1 MPTSTIDSVIFR
13 DIFGDADMRRV
24 WSDENR
30 TQRYLDFEAAL
41 ARAQASIGMIS
52 KEAAA
57 EVTRVCKVENI
68 DFVQLEK
75 ETLNI
80 GYPVLGV
87 VHQIA
92 RLCKGDAGNYCHWGA
107 TTQDITDTATVL
119 QMRESFELLG
129 GMLDAAMAFGF
140 PAIAFTGIP
149 ILTPLIGSN
158 ATVVVDFAGL
168 TGNIIILPTTLVLLS
183 FAQARG
189 DGSGGDWHSTGDG
202 ITTALKGSLLQPVV
216 LSPLLAIALVLL
228 NVRMPG
234 VVSSSFGLLGS
245 TVGGISLFAS
255 GVILQSQSLTVSLP
269 AAISSVARLLVI
281 PGLTFAVLMRLGVSG
296 DELKMAVLA
305 LGLAAAPMQVILS
318 TRYRTDEQENA
329 SVLLYTNVLCIPT
342 LAFFIWLTR
351 SSP

>member
-1 MPTSTIDSVIFR
+1 MISVIIGALLPVVVTLALGMLAGWHR
-13 DIFGDADMRRV
+13 DYDVDAARSLNHMVLVYALPLALFAGTINIPRAELIGDWPLLIVLLAATVMPFLLALLVDLYIVRRTL
-24 WSDENR
+24 R
-30 TQRYLDFEAAL
+30 AAAL
-41 ARAQASIGMIS
+41 Q
-52 KEAAA
+52 
-57 EVTRVCKVENI
+57 
-68 DFVQLEK
+68 
-75 ETLNI
+75 
-80 GYPVLGV
+80 
-87 VHQIA
+87 
-92 RLCKGDAGNYCHWGA
+92 
-107 TTQDITDTATVL
+107 
-119 QMRESFELLG
+119 
-129 GMLDAAMAFGF
+129 AMAFGF

-183 FAQARG
+183 FARVGG

-234 VVSSSFGLLGS
+234 VVSSSFSLLGS

-269 AAISSVARLLVI
+269 AAVSSVARLLVM
-281 PGLTFAVLMRLGVSG
+281 PGLTFAVLMQLGVSG

-305 LGLAAAPMQVILS
+305 LGLAAAPMQIILS
-318 TRYRTDEQENA
+318 TRYRTDEKENA

-342 LAFFIWLTR
+342 LAFFIWLTQ

>member
-1 MPTSTIDSVIFR
+1 MISVIIGALLPVVVTLALGMLAGWHR
-13 DIFGDADMRRV
+13 DYDVDAARSLNHMVLVYALPLALFAGTINIPRAELIGDWPLLIVLLAATVMPFLLALLVDLYIVRRTL
-24 WSDENR
+24 R
-30 TQRYLDFEAAL
+30 AAAL
-41 ARAQASIGMIS
+41 Q
-52 KEAAA
+52 
-57 EVTRVCKVENI
+57 
-68 DFVQLEK
+68 
-75 ETLNI
+75 
-80 GYPVLGV
+80 
-87 VHQIA
+87 
-92 RLCKGDAGNYCHWGA
+92 
-107 TTQDITDTATVL
+107 
-119 QMRESFELLG
+119 
-129 GMLDAAMAFGF
+129 AMAFGF

-183 FAQARG
+183 FAQVRG

-234 VVSSSFGLLGS
+234 VVSSSFSLLGS

-269 AAISSVARLLVI
+269 AAVSSVARLLVI
-281 PGLTFAVLMRLGVSG
+281 PGLTFAVLMQLGVSG

-342 LAFFIWLTR
+342 LAFFIWLTQ

>member
-1 MPTSTIDSVIFR
+1 MTSVIIGALLPVVVTLALGMLAGWHR
-13 DIFGDADMRRV
+13 DYDVDAARSLNHMVLVYVLPLALFAGTINIPRAELIGDWPLLIVLLAATVMPFLLALLVDLYIVRRTL
-24 WSDENR
+24 R
-30 TQRYLDFEAAL
+30 AAAL
-41 ARAQASIGMIS
+41 Q
-52 KEAAA
+52 
-57 EVTRVCKVENI
+57 
-68 DFVQLEK
+68 
-75 ETLNI
+75 
-80 GYPVLGV
+80 
-87 VHQIA
+87 
-92 RLCKGDAGNYCHWGA
+92 
-107 TTQDITDTATVL
+107 
-119 QMRESFELLG
+119 
-129 GMLDAAMAFGF
+129 AMAFGF

-183 FAQARG
+183 FARVRG

-234 VVSSSFGLLGS
+234 VVSSSFSLLGS

-269 AAISSVARLLVI
+269 AAVSSVARLLVI
-281 PGLTFAVLMRLGVSG
+281 PGLTFAVLMQLGVSG

-318 TRYRTDEQENA
+318 TRYRTDERENA

-342 LAFFIWLTR
+342 LAFFIWLTQ

>member
-1 MPTSTIDSVIFR
+1 MISVIIGALLPVVVTLALGMLAGWHR
-13 DIFGDADMRRV
+13 DYDVDAARSLNHIVLLYALPLALFAGTINIPRAELIGDWPLLIVLLAATVMPFLLALLVDLYIVRRTL
-24 WSDENR
+24 R
-30 TQRYLDFEAAL
+30 AAAL
-41 ARAQASIGMIS
+41 Q
-52 KEAAA
+52 
-57 EVTRVCKVENI
+57 
-68 DFVQLEK
+68 
-75 ETLNI
+75 
-80 GYPVLGV
+80 
-87 VHQIA
+87 
-92 RLCKGDAGNYCHWGA
+92 
-107 TTQDITDTATVL
+107 
-119 QMRESFELLG
+119 
-129 GMLDAAMAFGF
+129 AMAFGF

-183 FAQARG
+183 FAQVRG

-234 VVSSSFGLLGS
+234 VVSSSFSLLGS

-269 AAISSVARLLVI
+269 AAVSSVARLLVI
-281 PGLTFAVLMRLGVSG
+281 PGLTFAVLMQLGVSG

-318 TRYRTDEQENA
+318 TRYRTDERENA

-342 LAFFIWLTR
+342 LAFFIWLTQ

>member
-1 MPTSTIDSVIFR
+1 VMPFLLALLVDLYIV
-13 DIFGDADMRRV
+13 RRTL
-24 WSDENR
+24 R
-30 TQRYLDFEAAL
+30 AAAL
-41 ARAQASIGMIS
+41 Q
-52 KEAAA
+52 
-57 EVTRVCKVENI
+57 
-68 DFVQLEK
+68 
-75 ETLNI
+75 
-80 GYPVLGV
+80 
-87 VHQIA
+87 
-92 RLCKGDAGNYCHWGA
+92 
-107 TTQDITDTATVL
+107 
-119 QMRESFELLG
+119 
-129 GMLDAAMAFGF
+129 AMAFGF

-183 FAQARG
+183 FAQVRG

-234 VVSSSFGLLGS
+234 VVSSSFSLLGS

-269 AAISSVARLLVI
+269 AAVSSVARLLVI
-281 PGLTFAVLMRLGVSG
+281 PGLTFAVLMQLGVSG

-318 TRYRTDEQENA
+318 TRYRTDERENA

-342 LAFFIWLTR
+342 LAFFIWLTQ

>member
-1 MPTSTIDSVIFR
+1 MISVIIGALLPVVVTLALGMLAGWHR
-13 DIFGDADMRRV
+13 DYDVDAARSLNHMVLVYALPLALFAGTINIPRAELIGDWPLLIVLLAATVMPFLLALLVDLYIVRRTL
-24 WSDENR
+24 R
-30 TQRYLDFEAAL
+30 AAAL
-41 ARAQASIGMIS
+41 Q
-52 KEAAA
+52 
-57 EVTRVCKVENI
+57 
-68 DFVQLEK
+68 
-75 ETLNI
+75 
-80 GYPVLGV
+80 
-87 VHQIA
+87 
-92 RLCKGDAGNYCHWGA
+92 
-107 TTQDITDTATVL
+107 
-119 QMRESFELLG
+119 
-129 GMLDAAMAFGF
+129 AMAFGF

-183 FAQARG
+183 FAQVRG

-216 LSPLLAIALVLL
+216 LSPLLAIELVLL

-234 VVSSSFGLLGS
+234 VVSSSFSLLGS

-269 AAISSVARLLVI
+269 AAVSSVARLLVI
-281 PGLTFAVLMRLGVSG
+281 PGLTFAVLMQLGVSG

-318 TRYRTDEQENA
+318 TRYRTDERENA

-342 LAFFIWLTR
+342 LAFFIWLTQ

>member
-1 MPTSTIDSVIFR
+1 MVLVYALPLALFAGTINIPRAELIGDWPLLIVLLAATVMPFLLALLVDLYIV
-13 DIFGDADMRRV
+13 RRTL
-24 WSDENR
+24 R
-30 TQRYLDFEAAL
+30 AAAL
-41 ARAQASIGMIS
+41 Q
-52 KEAAA
+52 
-57 EVTRVCKVENI
+57 
-68 DFVQLEK
+68 
-75 ETLNI
+75 
-80 GYPVLGV
+80 
-87 VHQIA
+87 
-92 RLCKGDAGNYCHWGA
+92 
-107 TTQDITDTATVL
+107 
-119 QMRESFELLG
+119 
-129 GMLDAAMAFGF
+129 AMAFGF

-183 FAQARG
+183 FAQVRG

-234 VVSSSFGLLGS
+234 VVSSSFSLLGS

-269 AAISSVARLLVI
+269 AAVSSVARLLVI
-281 PGLTFAVLMRLGVSG
+281 PGLTFAVLMQLGVSG

-342 LAFFIWLTR
+342 LAFFIWLTQ

>member
-1 MPTSTIDSVIFR
+1 MISVIIGALLPVVVTLALGMLAGWHR
-13 DIFGDADMRRV
+13 DQDVDAARSLNHMVLVYALPLALFAGTINIPRAELIGDWPLLIVLLAATVMPFVLALLVDLYIVRRTL
-24 WSDENR
+24 R
-30 TQRYLDFEAAL
+30 AAAL
-41 ARAQASIGMIS
+41 Q
-52 KEAAA
+52 
-57 EVTRVCKVENI
+57 
-68 DFVQLEK
+68 
-75 ETLNI
+75 
-80 GYPVLGV
+80 
-87 VHQIA
+87 
-92 RLCKGDAGNYCHWGA
+92 
-107 TTQDITDTATVL
+107 
-119 QMRESFELLG
+119 
-129 GMLDAAMAFGF
+129 AMAFGF

-158 ATVVVDFAGL
+158 ATVVGDFAGL

-183 FAQARG
+183 FAQERG
-189 DGSGGDWHSTGDG
+189 DGSGGDWHSTGEG

-234 VVSSSFGLLGS
+234 VVSSSFSLLGS

-269 AAISSVARLLVI
+269 AAVSSVARLLVI
-281 PGLTFAVLMRLGVSG
+281 PGLTFAVLMQLGVSG
-296 DELKMAVLA
+296 DELKMAVPA

-342 LAFFIWLTR
+342 LAFFIWLAQ